1 MPTTERHTRPHD
13 GHDPAGGHGADTQ
26 LFDREI
32 NIRGIVWSVV
42 GLVAVTLVAAG
53 LMWLLLRGLER
64 HEIGQDPPPLPFPE
78 ANQPRVPPAPRLQVT
93 PGFRTSSPETGAG
106 EKEGGIAGVTGG
118 DPLRTQSDEEDM
130 ADLREREEQVLDGAR
145 WVDQRQ
151 GSLQVP
157 LEVALDVI
165 AERGLAPQVV
175 GGDPAAALAPG
186 TPPAS
191 PPVPGSVVPTDQG
204 LPGGTR
210 PVPRGFPEGGA
221 GTPARPPA
229 AERPPVT
236 EEVRR
241 EP

>member
-1 MPTTERHTRPHD
+1 MSTTERHTRPHD
-13 GHDPAGGHGADTQ
+13 GPGPDHPAGGHGAHGSNTQ

-32 NIRGIVWSVV
+32 NLRGIAWSVL
-42 GLVAVTLVAAG
+42 GLVVVVLVAAG
-53 LMWLLLRGLER
+53 LMMLLLRGLER
-64 HEIGQDPPPLPFPE
+64 HEVGQDPQPLPFPE

-93 PGFRTSSPETGAG
+93 PGFQTSSPAAGAV
-106 EKEGGIAGVTGG
+106 AGG

-130 ADLREREEQVLDGAR
+130 ADLRQREEQVLGGAR

-157 LEVALDVI
+157 LEVAIDVI

-186 TPPAS
+186 TPPAPS
-191 PPVPGSVVPTDQG
+191 PQAPIPQ
-204 LPGGTR
+204 
-210 PVPRGFPEGGA
+210 EMK
-221 GTPARPPA
+221 
-229 AERPPVT
+229 
-236 EEVRR
+236 R

>member
-1 MPTTERHTRPHD
+1 MSTTERHTRPHD
-13 GHDPAGGHGADTQ
+13 GHGPNHPDHPAGGHGAPGSNTQ

-42 GLVAVTLVAAG
+42 GLIAVTLVAAG

-64 HEIGQDPPPLPFPE
+64 YEIGQDPPPLPFPE

-106 EKEGGIAGVTGG
+106 EKEGAVAGG

-130 ADLREREEQVLDGAR
+130 ADLREREEQVLGGAR

-157 LEVALDVI
+157 LEVAIDVI

-191 PPVPGSVVPTDQG
+191 VPQEPVSQ
-204 LPGGTR
+204 
-210 PVPRGFPEGGA
+210 EMK
-221 GTPARPPA
+221 
-229 AERPPVT
+229 
-236 EEVRR
+236 R

>member
-1 MPTTERHTRPHD
+1 MSTTERHTRPHD
-13 GHDPAGGHGADTQ
+13 GHHPASGHGADTQ

-32 NIRGIVWSVV
+32 NLRGIAWSVI
-42 GLVAVTLVAAG
+42 GLVVVVLVAAG
-53 LMWLLLRGLER
+53 LMMLLLRGLER
-64 HEIGQDPPPLPFPE
+64 HEVGQDPQPLPFPE

-106 EKEGGIAGVTGG
+106 EKEGGIAGG

-130 ADLREREEQVLDGAR
+130 ADLRASEEQVLGGAR

-157 LEVALDVI
+157 LEVAIDVI

-210 PVPRGFPEGGA
+210 PVPRGYAEGGA

-229 AERPPVT
+229 G
-236 EEVRR
+236 EVRR